1 MQMNQDSYPSRIADQ
16 PMMTLRLD
24 PVVWSQPGQIT
35 TEPLSEYQ
43 LKSYADQGF
52 LFLPELFAISE
63 VQALMQ
69 EIRRLG
75 DDASI
80 TTRPECIT
88 EPKSGDIRS
97 MFCVHELSDTF
108 GRLAAHPKLAGA
120 ARQILASD
128 VYLHQSRINLKPGF
142 RGDAFYWHSDFETW
156 HVEDG
161 MPRMR
166 ALSISLLLTDNN
178 AFNGPLM
185 VVPGSHMKFI
195 SCVGKTPENH
205 YQQSLKKQEYGVPD
219 EESIAHCIQDGGL
232 TAPTGKA
239 GSVLL
244 FDCNVLHGSNANMTP
259 WPRSNVFFV
268 YNSVHNTL
276 TSPYSGQQPRP
287 RFIAN
292 RHFDPIPPVRE
303 VDSVTATTEP
313 ARST

>member
-1 MQMNQDSYPSRIADQ
+1 MESLGDSYPSRVAERPAI
-16 PMMTLRLD
+16 TLRQD
-24 PVVWSQPGQIT
+24 PVVWAEPGRKVPG
-35 TEPLSEYQ
+35 PLSDYQ
-43 LKSYADQGF
+43 IKSYAEQGF
-52 LFLPELFAISE
+52 LFLPELFSLGE
-63 VQALMQ
+63 VEALMQ
-69 EIRRLG
+69 EIRRLST
-75 DDASI
+75 DPAV

-97 MFCVHELSDTF
+97 LFAVHEMSEIF
-108 GRLAAHPKLAGA
+108 ARLAAHRQLAGA

-128 VYLHQSRINLKPGF
+128 VYIHQSRVNLKPGF
-142 RGDAFYWHSDFETW
+142 RGEAFYWHSDFETW

-185 VVPGSHMKFI
+185 IVPGSHLKFI

-219 EESIAHCIQDGGL
+219 EESIAHCVQDGGI
-232 TAPTGKA
+232 TAPTGRA
-239 GSVLL
+239 GSVLI

-276 TSPYSGQQPRP
+276 TAPYSGQQPRP
-287 RFIAN
+287 KFIAN
-292 RHFDPIPPVRE
+292 RHFEPVPVPAE
-303 VDSVTATTEP
+303 TEP
-313 ARST
+313 VGA